1 VPFYFPGKSV
11 APQGTHSKCRNK
23 THIGISHTYVN
34 RIFFAKCD
42 LKRIF
47 KNHQIGE
54 QMMPLAGSVATKKL
68 HFRDRIGSIVC
79 HLPSRGFM
87 AAS

>member
-54 QMMPLAGSVATKKL
+54 QMMPLAGSVATKSFIFVTEL
-68 HFRDRIGSIVC
+68 AALCVTC
-79 HLPSRGFM
+79 HRVVS
-87 AAS
+87 